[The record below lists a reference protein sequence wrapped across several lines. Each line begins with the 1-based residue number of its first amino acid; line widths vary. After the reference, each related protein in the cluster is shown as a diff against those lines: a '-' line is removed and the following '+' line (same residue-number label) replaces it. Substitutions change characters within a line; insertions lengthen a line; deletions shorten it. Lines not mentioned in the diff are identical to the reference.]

1 MADSYTN
8 RWARYDL
15 WDERHL
21 SLDRFAREDPENG
34 FCAAASPRDPRP
46 SLVIENDR
54 IVEMDGVPAAEFDM
68 IDEFIARH
76 YFDLTIAETAMALD
90 SREFARM
97 LVDVDVPRERLV
109 KLSAGMT
116 PAKLAEV
123 LGHLSTLELAFA
135 NSKLR
140 CRRQPSNQAHVTNA
154 KDDPVQMAADAATA
168 ALYGF
173 DEIETTVRVARNGRT
188 NAIACAVGAAAARDG
203 VLIQCSLEE
212 AEELRIALAGFTS
225 YTETMS
231 VYGTEAA
238 FLDGDDTPW
247 SKTFLTAAY
256 ASRGLKARCTS
267 GSSAELLMG
276 FHEGKSMLYLEA
288 RCVCLQRAMGVQG
301 TQNGGI
307 DGAPLTSSV
316 PRGGWELLAENVLAA
331 LLDLECASG
340 NDTRHSES
348 EIRVGAK
355 IMPFLMS
362 GTDFICS
369 GFGSIAKYDNSF
381 NASLFNA
388 EELEDFLALQREFQ
402 VEGGLQH
409 VPEDQV
415 MAARSRAIEA
425 ISAVLETLNL
435 GRLSEA
441 QKKSVLYA
449 HGSDETD
456 SFVPGEVARMNAA
469 LVERRITFVDV
480 VRALAARGFATEAAR
495 LLSMA
500 RQRVT
505 GDYLQTAAII
515 RDGRVVSAVNDPNRY
530 SGPGTGYVM
539 TDERRQAISRMR
551 HEVSK
556 RDVLAGEGETGQQE
570 SRRWRIEAKGEAA
583 PGDDPRE
590 VVIGISPGFGVRLH
604 KTTGGVPLY
613 KVLAALIDGIREGG
627 GLPRVVRVH
636 HTADTSFLGL
646 TAARLAGSGVG
657 IGIQGKGTTVI
668 HQRDQ
673 APHMNLELFSQAP
686 LIGEE
691 DYRAIGRNAARYG
704 LGQSPIPV
712 TIPYRGQALGAR
724 FHVQTALLYAIETS
738 MIETGRNPETL
749 EVEFYDGRRATR

>member
-1 MADSYTN
+1 MNHSQN
-8 RWARYDL
+8 NWARYDL

-21 SLDRFAREDPENG
+21 SLDRFAVEDPENG
-34 FCAAASPRDPRP
+34 FCAAASPHDPKP
-46 SLVIENDR
+46 SLVIEHGC
-54 IVEMDGVPAAEFDM
+54 IIEMDGVPASEFDM

-76 YFDLTIAETAMALD
+76 YFDLTIAEEAMAID
-90 SREFARM
+90 SRELAHM
-97 LVDVDVPRERLV
+97 LVDVHVPRERLV

-123 LGHLSTLELAFA
+123 LGHLNTLELAFA

-188 NAIACAVGAAAARDG
+188 NAIACAVGAAVVRDG

-225 YTETMS
+225 YTETLS
-231 VYGTEAA
+231 VYGTESS

-247 SKTFLTAAY
+247 SKAFLTAIY
-256 ASRGLKARCTS
+256 AARGLKTRCTS

-369 GFGSIAKYDNSF
+369 GFGSIPKYDNSF

-402 VEGGLQH
+402 LEGGIQH
-409 VPEDQV
+409 VPEDEL
-415 MAARSRAIEA
+415 MAARARAIEA
-425 ISAVLETLNL
+425 ICAVLETLTSV
-435 GRLSEA
+435 RLTEA
-441 QKKSVLYA
+441 QKQSVLYA
-449 HGSDETD
+449 HGSDETA
-456 SFVPGEVARMNAA
+456 SFMLTDVANMNAT
-469 LVERRITFVDV
+469 LIEKNITFVDIV
-480 VRALAARGFATEAAR
+480 QALAARGFTTEATR

-530 SGPGTGYVM
+530 RGPGTGYVM

-551 HEVSK
+551 REISK
-556 RDVLAGEGETGQQE
+556 RDILNEEGVMGQQE
-570 SRRWRIEAKGEAA
+570 SRHWRVESKGEAG

-613 KVLAALIDGIREGG
+613 KVLAALMEGILEKRCH
-627 GLPRVVRVH
+627 PRVVRVR

-668 HQRDQ
+668 HRHDQ
-673 APHMNLELFSQAP
+673 SPHMNLELFSQAP
-686 LIGEE
+686 LIGEA
-691 DYRAIGRNAARYG
+691 DYRAIGANAARYA
-704 LGQSPIPV
+704 LEQLPIPV

-738 MIETGRNPETL
+738 MIEAGENPEEL
-749 EVEFYDGRRATR
+749 EVKFYDVR

>member
-1 MADSYTN
+1 MADSQN
-8 RWARYDL
+8 HWARYDL

-21 SLDRFAREDPENG
+21 SLDRFALEDPENG
-34 FCAAASPRDPRP
+34 FCASASPYDPKP
-46 SLVIENDR
+46 SLIVENGR
-54 IVEMDGVPAAEFDM
+54 IVEMDGVQSSDFDI

-76 YFDLTIAETAMALD
+76 YFDLTIVEKAMAID
-90 SREFARM
+90 SREFAHM
-97 LVDVDVPRERLV
+97 LVDVDVPREQLV

-123 LGHLSTLELAFA
+123 MGHLSTLELAFA
-135 NSKLR
+135 NNKLR
-140 CRRQPSNQAHVTNA
+140 SRRQPSNQAHVTNA
-154 KDDPVQMAADAATA
+154 KDDPIQMAADAATA

-188 NAIACAVGAAAARDG
+188 NAIACAVGAAVVRDG

-231 VYGTEAA
+231 VYGTEAS

-247 SKTFLTAAY
+247 SKAFLTAVY

-276 FHEGKSMLYLEA
+276 YHERKSMLYLEA

-316 PRGGWELLAENVLAA
+316 PRGGWEILAENVLAA

-388 EELEDFLALQREFQ
+388 EEMEDFLAIQREFQ
-402 VEGGLQH
+402 LEGGIQH

-415 MAARSRAIEA
+415 MAARARAIEA
-425 ISAVLETLNL
+425 ISAVLEELTPV
-435 GRLSEA
+435 RVSDI
-441 QKKSVLYA
+441 QKKSVLSA
-449 HGSDETD
+449 HGSDETS
-456 SFVPGEVARMNAA
+456 SFMPGDVASLNNI
-469 LVERRITFVDV
+469 LIERNITFVDV
-480 VRALAARGFATEAAR
+480 VQALAARGFTTEANR

-500 RQRVT
+500 RQRIT

-515 RDGRVVSAVNDPNRY
+515 RDGHVVSAVNDPNRY
-530 SGPGTGYVM
+530 SGPGTGYIM
-539 TDERRQAISRMR
+539 TEARKQAISRMR
-551 HEVSK
+551 REVS
-556 RDVLAGEGETGQQE
+556 RQDILEGEGVTGQKE
-570 SRRWRIEAKGEAA
+570 ARRWSIEAKGDAL

-613 KVLAALIDGIREGG
+613 KALSALIEGIRERGG
-627 GLPRVVRVH
+627 RPRVVRVH

-668 HQRDQ
+668 HRNDQ

-686 LIGEE
+686 LIGEA
-691 DYRAIGRNAARYG
+691 DYRAIGGNAARYA
-704 LGQSPIPV
+704 LGQSPTPV
-712 TIPYRGQALGAR
+712 SIPYRGQALSAR

-738 MIETGRNPETL
+738 MIESGKNPELL
-749 EVEFYDGRRATR
+749 EVKFHDGR

>member
-1 MADSYTN
+1 MGNSQN
-8 RWARYDL
+8 NWARYDL

-21 SLDRFAREDPENG
+21 SLDRFAVEDPENG
-34 FCAAASPRDPRP
+34 FCASASPYDPKP
-46 SLVIENDR
+46 SLVIEHGR
-54 IVEMDGVPAAEFDM
+54 IIEMDGVPASEFDM

-76 YFDLTIAETAMALD
+76 YFDLTIAEAAMAMD
-90 SREFARM
+90 SREFAHM
-97 LVDVDVPRERLV
+97 LVDVNVPRERLV
-109 KLSAGMT
+109 KLSRGMT

-173 DEIETTVRVARNGRT
+173 DEIETTVRVASNGRT
-188 NAIACAVGAAAARDG
+188 NAIACAVGAAVVRDG

-231 VYGTEAA
+231 VYGTEAS
-238 FLDGDDTPW
+238 FIDGDDTPW
-247 SKTFLTAAY
+247 SKAFLTAVY

-307 DGAPLTSSV
+307 DGAPLTASV

-355 IMPFLMS
+355 IMPYLMS

-369 GFGSIAKYDNSF
+369 GFGSIPKYDNSF

-388 EELEDFLALQREFQ
+388 EEMEDFLALQREYQ

-409 VPEDQV
+409 VPEDQLI
-415 MAARSRAIEA
+415 AARARAIEA

-435 GRLSEA
+435 GHLTET
-441 QKKSVLYA
+441 QKRSVLYA
-449 HGSDETD
+449 HGSDETS
-456 SFVPGEVARMNAA
+456 SFMPGEVAGMNAS
-469 LVERRITFVDV
+469 LIERDITFVDV
-480 VRALAARGFATEAAR
+480 AKALASKGFTTEATR

-515 RDGRVVSAVNDPNRY
+515 RDGRVISAVNDPNCY

-539 TDERRQAISRMR
+539 TDERWQAISRMR
-551 HEVSK
+551 REVSK
-556 RDVLAGEGETGQQE
+556 HDVLAGERATGQQD
-570 SRRWRIEAKGEAA
+570 SRRWRIESKGEARQ
-583 PGDDPRE
+583 GDDPRE
-590 VVIGISPGFGVRLH
+590 VVIAVSPGFGVRLH
-604 KTTGGVPLY
+604 KTTGGLPLY
-613 KVLAALIDGIREGG
+613 KVLAALLEGIRERGG
-627 GLPRVVRVH
+627 HPRVVRVH

-668 HQRDQ
+668 HRHDQ

-686 LIGEE
+686 LISEA
-691 DYRAIGRNAARYG
+691 DYRAIGGNAGQYA
-704 LGQSPIPV
+704 LGQSPTPV

-738 MIETGRNPETL
+738 MIESGHNPEVL
-749 EVEFYDGRRATR
+749 EVEFYDGR

>member
-1 MADSYTN
+1 MSN
-8 RWARYDL
+8 SQNNWARYDL
-15 WDERHL
+15 WDEGHL
-21 SLDRFAREDPENG
+21 SFDRFAVEDPENG
-34 FCAAASPRDPRP
+34 FCASASPYDPKP
-46 SLVIENDR
+46 SLVIENGC
-54 IVEMDGVPAAEFDM
+54 IIEMDGVPASEFDM

-76 YFDLTIAETAMALD
+76 YFDLTIAEPAMAME
-90 SREFARM
+90 SREFAQM
-97 LVDVDVPRERLV
+97 LVDVNVPRERLV

-154 KDDPVQMAADAATA
+154 KDD
-168 ALYGF
+168 
-173 DEIETTVRVARNGRT
+173 TVRVASNGRT
-188 NAIACAVGAAAARDG
+188 NAIACAVGAAVVRDG

-225 YTETMS
+225 YTETLS
-231 VYGTEAA
+231 VYGTEAS

-247 SKTFLTAAY
+247 SKVFLTAVY

-355 IMPFLMS
+355 IMPYLMS

-369 GFGSIAKYDNSF
+369 GFGSIPKYDNSF

-409 VPEDQV
+409 VPEDQL
-415 MAARSRAIEA
+415 MAARARAIEA
-425 ISAVLETLNL
+425 ISAVLETLISV
-435 GRLSEA
+435 RLTET
-441 QKKSVLYA
+441 QQRSVLYA
-449 HGSDETD
+449 HGSDDTN
-456 SFVPGEVARMNAA
+456 SFMPGEVARMNAA
-469 LVERRITFVDV
+469 LIERNVTFVDV
-480 VRALAARGFATEAAR
+480 VQALAARGFTMEATR
-495 LLSMA
+495 LVSMA

-515 RDGRVVSAVNDPNRY
+515 RDGRVISAVNDPNRY
-530 SGPGTGYVM
+530 RGPGTGYVM

-551 HEVSK
+551 REVSK
-556 RDVLAGEGETGQQE
+556 DDVLAGEGVTGQQD
-570 SRRWRIEAKGEAA
+570 SRHWRIEPNGDAK
-583 PGDDPRE
+583 PGNDPRE

-604 KTTGGVPLY
+604 KTTGGVPVY
-613 KVLAALIDGIREGG
+613 KVLAALVQGIRERGG
-627 GLPRVVRVH
+627 HPRVVRVR

-668 HQRDQ
+668 HRHDQ

-686 LIGEE
+686 LISEAN
-691 DYRAIGRNAARYG
+691 YRAIGGNAARYA
-704 LGQSPIPV
+704 LGQSPTPV

-724 FHVQTALLYAIETS
+724 FHVQTALLYAIDTS
-738 MIETGRNPETL
+738 MIESGQNPEAL
-749 EVEFYDGRRATR
+749 EVEFYDER

>member
-1 MADSYTN
+1 MANSQN
-8 RWARYDL
+8 NWARYDL

-21 SLDRFAREDPENG
+21 SLDRFAVEDAENG
-34 FCAAASPRDPRP
+34 FCAAASPHDPKP
-46 SLVIENDR
+46 SLKIENGR
-54 IVEMDGVPAAEFDM
+54 IIELDGVPASEFDM

-76 YFDLTIAETAMALD
+76 YFDLTIAEEAMALD
-90 SREFARM
+90 SREFAHM
-97 LVDVDVPRERLV
+97 LVDVHVPRERLV

-173 DEIETTVRVARNGRT
+173 DEIETTVRLASNGRT
-188 NAIACAVGAAAARDG
+188 NAIACAVGAAVVRDG

-231 VYGTEAA
+231 VYGTEAS

-247 SKTFLTAAY
+247 SKAFLTAVY
-256 ASRGLKARCTS
+256 AARGLKARCTS

-355 IMPFLMS
+355 IMPYLMS

-369 GFGSIAKYDNSF
+369 GFGSIPKYDNSF

-388 EELEDFLALQREFQ
+388 EEMEDFLALQREFQ

-409 VPEDQV
+409 VP
-415 MAARSRAIEA
+415 A
-425 ISAVLETLNL
+425 
-435 GRLSEA
+435 
-441 QKKSVLYA
+441 
-449 HGSDETD
+449 
-456 SFVPGEVARMNAA
+456 P
-469 LVERRITFVDV
+469 
-480 VRALAARGFATEAAR
+480 
-495 LLSMA
+495 
-500 RQRVT
+500 
-505 GDYLQTAAII
+505 
-515 RDGRVVSAVNDPNRY
+515 
-530 SGPGTGYVM
+530 
-539 TDERRQAISRMR
+539 
-551 HEVSK
+551 
-556 RDVLAGEGETGQQE
+556 
-570 SRRWRIEAKGEAA
+570 SRRSPQCWR
-583 PGDDPRE
+583 
-590 VVIGISPGFGVRLH
+590 F
-604 KTTGGVPLY
+604 
-613 KVLAALIDGIREGG
+613 
-627 GLPRVVRVH
+627 
-636 HTADTSFLGL
+636 
-646 TAARLAGSGVG
+646 
-657 IGIQGKGTTVI
+657 
-668 HQRDQ
+668 
-673 APHMNLELFSQAP
+673 
-686 LIGEE
+686 
-691 DYRAIGRNAARYG
+691 
-704 LGQSPIPV
+704 
-712 TIPYRGQALGAR
+712 
-724 FHVQTALLYAIETS
+724 
-738 MIETGRNPETL
+738 
-749 EVEFYDGRRATR
+749 

>member
-1 MADSYTN
+1 MTHPNPN

-15 WDERHL
+15 WDERQL
-21 SLDRFAREDPENG
+21 SHDRFAVDDAENG
-34 FCAAASPRDPRP
+34 FCATASPHDPRP
-46 SLVIENDR
+46 SLVIEQGR
-54 IVEMDGVPAAEFDM
+54 IIEMDGVPAAEFDM
-68 IDEFIARH
+68 IDEFIAQH
-76 YFDLTIAETAMALD
+76 YFDLTIAPVAMAME
-90 SREFARM
+90 SRALARM
-97 LVDVDVPRERLV
+97 MVDLHVPRERLV
-109 KLSAGMT
+109 KLSAGLT
-116 PAKLAEV
+116 PAKLTEV
-123 LGHLSTLELAFA
+123 IGHLSTLELAFA

-173 DEIETTVRVARNGRT
+173 DEIETTVRVARHGRT
-188 NAIACAVGAAAARDG
+188 NAIACAVGAAVARDG

-231 VYGTEAA
+231 VYGTEAS

-247 SKTFLTAAY
+247 SKAFLTATY

-267 GSSAELLMG
+267 GSSSELLMG

-316 PRGGWELLAENVLAA
+316 ARGGWELLAENVLAA
-331 LLDLECASG
+331 WLDLECASG

-355 IMPFLMS
+355 IMPVLMA

-409 VPEDQV
+409 VPEDQLL
-415 MAARSRAIEA
+415 AARARAIDA
-425 ISAVLETLNL
+425 ICAVLETLNL

-441 QKKSVLYA
+441 QKRTVLYA
-449 HGSDETD
+449 HGSDDTN
-456 SFVPGEVARMNAA
+456 SFGPSEVTRMNAA
-469 LVERRITFVDV
+469 LVERHITFVDV
-480 VRALAARGFATEAAR
+480 VQALAARGFDTEAAR

-500 RQRVT
+500 RQRIT

-515 RDGRVVSAVNDPNRY
+515 RDGRVISAVNDPNRY

-539 TDERRQAISRMR
+539 TAERWQAISRMR
-551 HEVSK
+551 NEVS
-556 RDVLAGEGETGQQE
+556 RHTVLAGEGATGQQE
-570 SRRWRIEAKGEAA
+570 ARHWRLQANGDAG
-583 PGDDPRE
+583 PGTDPRE
-590 VVIGISPGFGVRLH
+590 VVIGLSPGFGVRLH

-613 KVLAALIDGIREGG
+613 KVLAALIAGIREGG
-627 GLPRVVRVH
+627 GLPRVVRVY

-668 HQRDQ
+668 HGRDQ
-673 APHMNLELFSQAP
+673 SPHMNLELFSQAP
-686 LIGEE
+686 LIGEA
-691 DYRAIGRNAARYG
+691 DYAAIGRNAARYA

-712 TIPYRGQALGAR
+712 MIPYRGQALGAR

-738 MIETGRNPETL
+738 MIEAGRNPEAV
-749 EVEFYDGRRATR
+749 EVEFYDHRQSTR

>member
-1 MADSYTN
+1 MPDPQAPH
-8 RWARYDL
+8 WARYDL
-15 WDERHL
+15 WDERQL
-21 SLDRFAREDPENG
+21 SRDRFAVDDPANG
-34 FCAAASPRDPRP
+34 FCATNSPRDPRP
-46 SLVIENDR
+46 SLVIADGR
-54 IVEMDGVPAAEFDM
+54 IVELDGVAEADFDL
-68 IDEFIARH
+68 IDTFIARH
-76 YFDLTIAETAMALD
+76 YFDLSVAAEAMALD
-90 SREFARM
+90 SRAFARR
-97 LVDVDVPRERLV
+97 LVDVDWPRADLV
-109 KLSAGMT
+109 RLSAGMT

-123 LGHLSTLELAFA
+123 VGHLSTLELAFA

-140 CRRQPSNQAHVTNA
+140 SRRQPSNQAHVTNA

-188 NAIACAVGAAAARDG
+188 NAIACAVGAVVARDG
-203 VLIQCSLEE
+203 VLIQCALEE

-231 VYGTEAA
+231 VYGTEGA

-247 SKTFLTAAY
+247 SKAFLTAAY

-316 PRGGWELLAENVLAA
+316 ARGGWALLAENVLAA
-331 LLDLECASG
+331 LADLECASG

-355 IMPFLMS
+355 IMPFLMA

-409 VPEDQV
+409 VPAPTLL
-415 MAARSRAIEA
+415 AARARAIDA
-425 ISAVLETLNL
+425 ITAVLDEL
-435 GRLSEA
+435 GLGQISDA
-441 QKKSVLYA
+441 QKRSVLVA

-456 SFVPGEVARMNAA
+456 SFTPAQVAGMNAA
-469 LVERRITFVDV
+469 LAERPITFVEV

-495 LLSMA
+495 LLAMA

-515 RDGRVVSAVNDPNRY
+515 RDGRVISAVNDPNEY
-530 SGPGTGYVM
+530 GGPGTGYVM
-539 TDERRQAISRMR
+539 TAARRQAISRMR
-551 HEVSK
+551 NEVSK
-556 RDVLAGEGETGQQE
+556 ADVLAGEGVTGQQE
-570 SRRWRIEAKGEAA
+570 ARFWRLTPQGDAVR
-583 PGDDPRE
+583 GDDPRE
-590 VVIGISPGFGVRLH
+590 VVIGIGPGFGVRLH

-613 KVLAALIDGIREGG
+613 KVLAALVAGVREGG

-646 TAARLAGSGVG
+646 TAARLARSGVG

-668 HQRDQ
+668 HRDDQ

-686 LIGEE
+686 LITAD
-691 DYRAIGRNAARYG
+691 DYRAIGRNAARHA
-704 LGQSPIPV
+704 LGQTPAPV
-712 TIPYRGQALGAR
+712 LIAYRGQALGAR
-724 FHVQTALLYAIETS
+724 FHVQTALLYALETALVDA
-738 MIETGRNPETL
+738 GRNPELL
-749 EVEFYDGRRATR
+749 EVEFYDAQRPAR

>member
-1 MADSYTN
+1 MSDSQN
-8 RWARYDL
+8 HWARYDL

-21 SLDRFAREDPENG
+21 SLDRFAVEDPENG
-34 FCAAASPRDPRP
+34 FCASASPHDPKP
-46 SLVIENDR
+46 TLVIENGR
-54 IVEMDGVPAAEFDM
+54 IVEMDGVLASEFDM

-76 YFDLTIAETAMALD
+76 YFDLTIAEEAMSID
-90 SREFARM
+90 SRKFAHM
-97 LVDVDVPRERLV
+97 LVDVNVPRERLV

-116 PAKLAEV
+116 PAKLADV

-173 DEIETTVRVARNGRT
+173 DEIETTVRVASNGRT
-188 NAIACAVGAAAARDG
+188 NAIACAVGAAVVRDG
-203 VLIQCSLEE
+203 ILVQCSLEE

-231 VYGTEAA
+231 VYGTEES
-238 FLDGDDTPW
+238 FIDGDDTPW
-247 SKTFLTAAY
+247 SKAFLTAVY

-355 IMPFLMS
+355 IMPYLMS

-388 EELEDFLALQREFQ
+388 EEMEDFLALQREYQ

-409 VPEDQV
+409 VAEDQL
-415 MAARSRAIEA
+415 MAARARAIEA
-425 ISAVLETLNL
+425 ISAVLETLTSA
-435 GRLSEA
+435 RLTDA
-441 QKKSVLYA
+441 QKRSILYA
-449 HGSDETD
+449 HGSDETH
-456 SFVPGEVARMNAA
+456 SFLPGEVSKMNAA
-469 LVERRITFVDV
+469 LLERNVTFVDV
-480 VRALAARGFATEAAR
+480 VQALAARGFTTEATR

-515 RDGRVVSAVNDPNRY
+515 RDGRVISAVNDPNRY
-530 SGPGTGYVM
+530 RGPGTGYVL
-539 TDERRQAISRMR
+539 TEERRQAINRMR
-551 HEVSK
+551 RQVSK
-556 RDVLAGEGETGQQE
+556 RDVLDGEGAAGQQD
-570 SRRWRIEAKGEAA
+570 SRHWQIKAKGTAE
-583 PGDDPRE
+583 PGQDPRE
-590 VVIGISPGFGVRLH
+590 VVIGISPGFGIRLH

-613 KVLAALIDGIREGG
+613 RVLSALMEGIRERGG
-627 GLPRVVRVH
+627 RPRVVRMH

-646 TAARLAGSGVG
+646 TAARLSGSGVG

-668 HQRDQ
+668 HRHDQ

-686 LIGEE
+686 LIGEA
-691 DYRAIGRNAARYG
+691 DYRAIGGNAARYA
-704 LGQSPIPV
+704 LGQSPTPV
-712 TIPYRGQALGAR
+712 TISYRGQALGAR
-724 FHVQTALLYAIETS
+724 FHVQTAMLYAIETS
-738 MIETGRNPETL
+738 MIESEQDPEEL
-749 EVEFYDGRRATR
+749 EVEFYDRR

>member
-1 MADSYTN
+1 MANSQN
-8 RWARYDL
+8 NWARYDL

-21 SLDRFAREDPENG
+21 SHDRFAVEDPENG
-34 FCAAASPRDPRP
+34 FCAAASPHDPNP
-46 SLVIENDR
+46 SLVIEQGR
-54 IVEMDGVPAAEFDM
+54 IIEMDGVPASEFDM

-76 YFDLTIAETAMALD
+76 YFDLTIAEAAMAMD
-90 SREFARM
+90 SREFAHM
-97 LVDVDVPRERLV
+97 LVDVNVPRERLFRS
-109 KLSAGMT
+109 SAGMT

-154 KDDPVQMAADAATA
+154 KDDPVQIAADAATA

-188 NAIACAVGAAAARDG
+188 NAIACAVGAAVAGEGA
-203 VLIQCSLEE
+203 LIQCSLEE

-247 SKTFLTAAY
+247 SKAFLTAVY

-316 PRGGWELLAENVLAA
+316 ARGGWALLAENVLAA
-331 LLDLECASG
+331 LADLECASG

-355 IMPFLMS
+355 IMPFLMA

-369 GFGSIAKYDNSF
+369 GFGSVAKYDNSF
-381 NASLFNA
+381 NVSLFNA

-409 VPEDQV
+409 VPEDQL
-415 MAARSRAIEA
+415 MAARARAIEA
-425 ISAVLETLNL
+425 ISVVLETLTSV
-435 GRLSEA
+435 RLTEA

-449 HGSDETD
+449 HGSDETN
-456 SFVPGEVARMNAA
+456 SFMPGDMVGMNAA
-469 LVERRITFVDV
+469 LVERDITFVDV
-480 VRALAARGFATEAAR
+480 VHALTARGFTTEATR

-515 RDGRVVSAVNDPNRY
+515 RDGSVVSAVNDPNRY
-530 SGPGTGYVM
+530 SGPRTGYVM
-539 TDERRQAISRMR
+539 TAERWQAISRMR
-551 HEVSK
+551 REISK
-556 RDVLAGEGETGQQE
+556 RDVLAGEGVTGQQDA
-570 SRRWRIEAKGEAA
+570 RRWGIESKGEA
-583 PGDDPRE
+583 GRGEDPRE

-604 KTTGGVPLY
+604 KTTGG
-613 KVLAALIDGIREGG
+613 
-627 GLPRVVRVH
+627 
-636 HTADTSFLGL
+636 
-646 TAARLAGSGVG
+646 
-657 IGIQGKGTTVI
+657 
-668 HQRDQ
+668 
-673 APHMNLELFSQAP
+673 
-686 LIGEE
+686 
-691 DYRAIGRNAARYG
+691 
-704 LGQSPIPV
+704 
-712 TIPYRGQALGAR
+712 
-724 FHVQTALLYAIETS
+724 
-738 MIETGRNPETL
+738 
-749 EVEFYDGRRATR
+749 

>member
-1 MADSYTN
+1 MANSQN
-8 RWARYDL
+8 HWARYDL

-21 SLDRFAREDPENG
+21 SLDHFAVEDPENG
-34 FCAAASPRDPRP
+34 FCAAASPRDPKP
-46 SLVIENDR
+46 SLLIENGR
-54 IVEMDGVPAAEFDM
+54 IIELDGVPESDFD
-68 IDEFIARH
+68 ILDEFIARH
-76 YFDLTIAETAMALD
+76 YFDLSVAEEAMAID
-90 SREFARM
+90 SREFAQM
-97 LVDVDVPRERLV
+97 MVDVNVPRARLV
-109 KLSAGMT
+109 RMSAGMT
-116 PAKLAEV
+116 PAKLADV

-173 DEIETTVRVARNGRT
+173 DEIETTVRVASNGRT
-188 NAIACAVGAAAARDG
+188 SAIACAVGAAVVRDG

-247 SKTFLTAAY
+247 SKAFLTAVY

-355 IMPFLMS
+355 IMPYLMA

-369 GFGSIAKYDNSF
+369 GFGSIPKYDNSF

-388 EELEDFLALQREFQ
+388 EELEDFLALQREFH

-409 VPEDQV
+409 VPEDQL
-415 MAARSRAIEA
+415 MAARARAIDA
-425 ISAVLETLNL
+425 ISVVLETLDAA
-435 GRLSEA
+435 RVTES

-449 HGSDETD
+449 HGSDETA
-456 SFVPGEVARMNAA
+456 SFLPGEVVTMNTALIARN
-469 LVERRITFVDV
+469 ITFVDV
-480 VRALAARGFATEAAR
+480 VQALAARGFSSEATR
-495 LLSMA
+495 LVSMA

-530 SGPGTGYVM
+530 RGPGTGYVM
-539 TDERRQAISRMR
+539 TDERRQVISRMR
-551 HEVSK
+551 REVSK
-556 RDVLAGEGETGQQE
+556 HDVLSGEGNLGRTE
-570 SRRWRIEAKGEAA
+570 SGRWRIEAKGDAR
-583 PGDDPRE
+583 PGHDPRE
-590 VVIGISPGFGVRLH
+590 VVIGISPGFGLRLH
-604 KTTGGVPLY
+604 KTTGGVPLH
-613 KVLAALIDGIREGG
+613 KVLAALLEGIRERGG
-627 GLPRVVRVH
+627 HPRVVRVR

-646 TAARLAGSGVG
+646 TAARLSGSGIG
-657 IGIQGKGTTVI
+657 IGIQGKGTAVI
-668 HQRDQ
+668 HRHDQ

-686 LIGEE
+686 LIGEA
-691 DYRAIGRNAARYG
+691 DYRAIGGNAARYAM
-704 LGQSPIPV
+704 GQSPTPV
-712 TIPYRGQALGAR
+712 TIHYRGQALGAR
-724 FHVQTALLYAIETS
+724 YHVQTALLYALETS
-738 MIETGRNPETL
+738 LIEAGQNPEAL
-749 EVEFYDGRRATR
+749 EVEFYDRR

>member
-1 MADSYTN
+1 MGNAQN
-8 RWARYDL
+8 NWARYDL

-21 SLDRFAREDPENG
+21 SLDRFAVEDPENG
-34 FCAAASPRDPRP
+34 FCASASPYDPKP
-46 SLVIENDR
+46 SLVIDHGR
-54 IVEMDGVPAAEFDM
+54 IVELDGVPASEFDM

-76 YFDLTIAETAMALD
+76 YFDLTIAEAAMAID
-90 SREFARM
+90 SREIAHM

-173 DEIETTVRVARNGRT
+173 DEIETTVRVASNGRT
-188 NAIACAVGAAAARDG
+188 NSIACAVGAAVVRDG

-231 VYGTEAA
+231 VYGTEAS
-238 FLDGDDTPW
+238 FIDGDDTPW
-247 SKTFLTAAY
+247 SKAFLTAVY
-256 ASRGLKARCTS
+256 AARGLKARCTS

-331 LLDLECASG
+331 WLDLECASG

-355 IMPFLMS
+355 IMPYLMS

-369 GFGSIAKYDNSF
+369 GFGSIPKYDNSF

-388 EELEDFLALQREFQ
+388 EEMEDFLALQREFQ

-409 VPEDQV
+409 VPEDQLL
-415 MAARSRAIEA
+415 AARARAIEA
-425 ISAVLETLNL
+425 ISAVLETLTPI
-435 GRLSEA
+435 RLTDT
-441 QKKSVLYA
+441 QKKSVLFA
-449 HGSDETD
+449 HGSDETS
-456 SFVPGEVARMNAA
+456 SFMPGEVAGMNAA
-469 LVERRITFVDV
+469 VIERNITFVEV
-480 VRALAARGFATEAAR
+480 VQALAARGFTTEATR
-495 LLSMA
+495 LLFMA

-515 RDGRVVSAVNDPNRY
+515 RNGRVVSAVNDPNRY
-530 SGPGTGYVM
+530 YGPGTGYVM
-539 TDERRQAISRMR
+539 TDERRQAINRMR
-551 HEVSK
+551 REVSK
-556 RDVLAGEGETGQQE
+556 HDVLDGEGVTGKQD
-570 SRRWRIEAKGEAA
+570 SRHWRIESKGEA
-583 PGDDPRE
+583 GSGNDPRE
-590 VVIGISPGFGVRLH
+590 VVIGISPGFGLRLH

-613 KVLAALIDGIREGG
+613 KVLAALLEGVRERGG
-627 GLPRVVRVH
+627 HPRVVRIH

-646 TAARLAGSGVG
+646 TAARLAGSGIG
-657 IGIQGKGTTVI
+657 IGIQGKGTAVI
-668 HQRDQ
+668 HRHDQ

-686 LIGEE
+686 LIGEA
-691 DYRAIGRNAARYG
+691 DYRAIGGNAARYA
-704 LGQSPIPV
+704 LGMASTPV

-738 MIETGRNPETL
+738 MIEAGQNPEEL
-749 EVEFYDGRRATR
+749 EVKFYDGR

>member
-1 MADSYTN
+1 MDPSQN
-8 RWARYDL
+8 HWARYDL

-21 SLDRFAREDPENG
+21 SLDRFAVEDPENG
-34 FCAAASPRDPRP
+34 FCAAASPNDPKP
-46 SLVIENDR
+46 SLVIENGR
-54 IVEMDGVPAAEFDM
+54 IIELDGVPASEFDM

-76 YFDLTIAETAMALD
+76 YFDLTIAEVAMAMD

-97 LVDVDVPRERLV
+97 MIDVHVPRERLV

-123 LGHLSTLELAFA
+123 LGHLNTLELAFA

-188 NAIACAVGAAAARDG
+188 NAIACAVGAAVAREG

-231 VYGTEAA
+231 VYGTEAS

-247 SKTFLTAAY
+247 SKAFLAAVY
-256 ASRGLKARCTS
+256 AARGLKARCTS

-316 PRGGWELLAENVLAA
+316 PGGGWELLAENVLAA

-355 IMPFLMS
+355 IMPYLMS

-369 GFGSIAKYDNSF
+369 GFGSIPKYDNSF

-409 VPEDQV
+409 VPEDQLL
-415 MAARSRAIEA
+415 AARARAIEA
-425 ISAVLETLNL
+425 ISAVLETLTPN
-435 GRLSEA
+435 RVSEA

-449 HGSDETD
+449 HGSDETM
-456 SFVPGEVARMNAA
+456 SFMPGEVASMNAD
-469 LVERRITFVDV
+469 LLERDTTFVDV
-480 VRALAARGFATEAAR
+480 VKALAARGFTTEASR
-495 LLSMA
+495 LLAMA

-505 GDYLQTAAII
+505 GDYLQTSAII

-530 SGPGTGYVM
+530 QGPGTGYVM
-539 TDERRQAISRMR
+539 TDARRQEISRMR
-551 HEVSK
+551 REVSK
-556 RDVLAGEGETGQQE
+556 SDVLAGEGVTGDQE
-570 SRRWRIEAKGEAA
+570 SRRWRIQAKGEAQ

-590 VVIGISPGFGVRLH
+590 VVIGISPGFGIRLH

-613 KVLAALIDGIREGG
+613 KVLAALMEGIRERGG
-627 GLPRVVRVH
+627 HPRLVRIH

-646 TAARLAGSGVG
+646 TAARLSGSGIG

-668 HQRDQ
+668 HHRDQ

-686 LIGEE
+686 LIGEA
-691 DYRAIGRNAARYG
+691 DFHAIGANAARYA
-704 LGQSPIPV
+704 LGQSPTPV
-712 TIPYRGQALGAR
+712 SIDYRGQALGAR

-738 MIETGRNPETL
+738 MIKAGQNPEVL
-749 EVEFYDGRRATR
+749 EVQFYDRR

>member
-1 MADSYTN
+1 MANSQN
-8 RWARYDL
+8 QWARYDL

-21 SLDRFAREDPENG
+21 SLDRFAVEDPENG
-34 FCAAASPRDPRP
+34 FCASGSPRDPKP
-46 SLVIENDR
+46 SLVMKDGR
-54 IVEMDGVPAAEFDM
+54 IIEMDGVPAAEFDM

-76 YFDLTIAETAMALD
+76 YFDLTIVEEAMAMD

-123 LGHLSTLELAFA
+123 MGHLSTLELAFA

-173 DEIETTVRVARNGRT
+173 DEIETTVRVASNGRT
-188 NAIACAVGAAAARDG
+188 NAIACAVGAAVVRDG

-231 VYGTEAA
+231 VYGTEAS

-247 SKTFLTAAY
+247 SKAFLTAVY

-369 GFGSIAKYDNSF
+369 GFGSIPKYDNSF

-402 VEGGLQH
+402 LEGGIQH
-409 VPEDQV
+409 VPEDQL
-415 MAARSRAIEA
+415 MAARARAIEA
-425 ISAVLETLNL
+425 ISVVMETWTSA
-435 GRLSEA
+435 RLTEA
-441 QKKSVLYA
+441 QKKSVLHA
-449 HGSDETD
+449 NGSDETS
-456 SFVPGEVARMNAA
+456 SFMPGEVAKMNTT
-469 LVERRITFVDV
+469 LIERNITFVDV
-480 VRALAARGFATEAAR
+480 VKALSARGFTTEAAR
-495 LLSMA
+495 LISMA

-530 SGPGTGYVM
+530 RGPGTGYVM
-539 TDERRQAISRMR
+539 TEERKQAISRMR
-551 HEVSK
+551 REVSK
-556 RDVLAGEGETGQQE
+556 RDVLDGEGAAGQQD
-570 SRRWRIEAKGEAA
+570 SRHWRIESKGEAA
-583 PGDDPRE
+583 PGEDARE

-613 KVLAALIDGIREGG
+613 KVLAALIEGIRERGG
-627 GLPRVVRVH
+627 RPRVVRVR

-668 HQRDQ
+668 HHRDQ

-686 LIGEE
+686 LIGEA
-691 DYRAIGRNAARYG
+691 DYRAIGGNAARHA
-704 LGQSPIPV
+704 LRQSPTPV

-738 MIETGRNPETL
+738 MIEAGQNPEEL
-749 EVEFYDGRRATR
+749 EVEFYDAR